1 MKVNRIVALV
11 MAVLLLMTAMS
22 VLAEEVQAEA
32 NTASDEMKLEQVVIL
47 SRHNIRSPLATKGSV
62 LEEITPHQWF
72 DWTSAASE
80 LSLRGA
86 MLETTMG
93 QYFRLWLEDEGLFPE
108 NYRPEVGAVRF
119 YANALQRTRATAH
132 YFSAGLLPVVD
143 VAVEQHVEYN
153 TVDPVFVPV
162 LTFMTDEY
170 AEDVRR
176 EVAQLGGIVGMR
188 GISAGLHGP
197 MEMLMD
203 VVDMEDSEI
212 YQSGKYGNFLEDETQ
227 LLLEQGEEANLSG
240 PIKIANS
247 LIDSMALQYYE
258 EPDETKAAFGHK
270 LTLADWQYMHTIADT
285 YSDML
290 FTAPLVSVNAA
301 HPMLQELYSEINTE
315 GRKFT
320 FLCGHDSTIAS
331 TLAALGVEDYL
342 LPEAIEQRTPIGV
355 KLVIERWLDGSN
367 EVWYNVSLV
376 YQSVDQL
383 RGITPLSLE
392 NPPMKYQLSFKG
404 VKTNADGMIAGED
417 FMNLMRCAIDAY
429 DALVERY
436 GAADTVELAPAA

>member
-1 MKVNRIVALV
+1 MKRIVALV
-11 MAVLLLMTAMS
+11 MTILLLLAAMP
-22 VLAEEVQAEA
+22 VLAEDAQNVDNAD
-32 NTASDEMKLEQVVIL
+32 SDGMKLNQVVIL
-47 SRHNIRSPLATKGSV
+47 SRHNIRSPIVTRNSV

-72 DWTSAASE
+72 DWTSAPSE

-93 QYFRLWLEDEGLFPE
+93 QYFRLWLESEGLFPE
-108 NYRPEVGAVRF
+108 NYRPEIGAVRF

-162 LTFMTDEY
+162 LTFMTNEY
-170 AEDVRR
+170 EADVRR
-176 EVAQLGGIVGMR
+176 EVARLGGIVGMR
-188 GISAGLHGP
+188 GISAGLHGA

-203 VVDMEDSEI
+203 VVDMQDSAA
-212 YQSGKYGNFLEDETQ
+212 YQSGKYGNFLEDESQ
-227 LLLEQGEEANLSG
+227 LLLEVGKEANLAG
-240 PIKIANS
+240 PIKLANT
-247 LIDSMALQYYE
+247 LIDSMTLQYYE
-258 EPDETKAAFGHK
+258 EPDELKAAFGHK
-270 LTLADWQYMHTIADT
+270 LTLDDWRYMHTIADT

-290 FTAPLVSVNAA
+290 FATPLISVNVA
-301 HPMLQELYSEINTE
+301 HPILQELYSEINTE

-342 LPEAIEQRTPIGV
+342 LPEAIEQHTPIGG
-355 KLVIERWLDGSN
+355 KLVIERWVDGSDG
-367 EVWYNVSLV
+367 EWYNVSLV

-383 RGITPLSLE
+383 RAITPLSLE
-392 NPPMKYQLSFKG
+392 TPPMKYQLRFRG
-404 VKTNADGMIAGED
+404 VNTNSDGMIAGED

-429 DALVERY
+429 DALVARY
-436 GAADTVELAPAA
+436 GGDSDAEIAPAA

>member
-1 MKVNRIVALV
+1 MKRIVALV
-11 MAVLLLMTAMS
+11 MTILLLLAAMP
-22 VLAEEVQAEA
+22 VLAEDAQNVDNAD
-32 NTASDEMKLEQVVIL
+32 SDGMKLNQVVIL
-47 SRHNIRSPLATKGSV
+47 SRHNIRSPIVTRNSV

-72 DWTSAASE
+72 DWTSAPSE

-93 QYFRLWLEDEGLFPE
+93 QYFRLWLESEGLFPE

-153 TVDPVFVPV
+153 TVDPVFVPL

-170 AEDVRR
+170 EADVRR
-176 EVAQLGGIVGMR
+176 EVARLGGIVGMR
-188 GISAGLHGP
+188 GISAGLHGA

-203 VVDMEDSEI
+203 VVDMEDSAA
-212 YQSGKYGNFLEDETQ
+212 YQSGKYGNFLEDEYQ
-227 LLLEQGEEANLSG
+227 LLLEVGKEANLAG
-240 PIKIANS
+240 PIKLANT
-247 LIDSMALQYYE
+247 LIDSMTLQYYE
-258 EPDETKAAFGHK
+258 EPDELKAAFGHK
-270 LTLADWQYMHTIADT
+270 LTLDDWRYMHAIADT

-290 FTAPLVSVNAA
+290 FATPLISVNVA
-301 HPMLQELYSEINTE
+301 HPILQELYSEINTE

-342 LPEAIEQRTPIGV
+342 LPEAIEQHTPIGG
-355 KLVIERWLDGSN
+355 KLVIERWVDGSDA
-367 EVWYNVSLV
+367 EWYNVSLV

-383 RGITPLSLE
+383 RAITPLSLE
-392 NPPMKYQLSFKG
+392 TPPMKYQLRFKG
-404 VKTNADGMIAGED
+404 VNTNPDGMIAGED

-429 DALVERY
+429 DALVARY
-436 GAADTVELAPAA
+436 GADSDAEIAPAA